1 MVGYRQAVLIRLHI
15 ESPLGDGGVVA
26 VDLFEVLAVQIFH
39 QQLGV
44 KQVAGV
50 LVDFRVFVDSRR
62 VGEPNPPR
70 AAVAHRHRRA
80 GLICVKGQEPAF
92 ANGLVSVQQGGVFL
106 LRLRGV
112 HGFPGVIGEGE
123 SVRLRPIGSQIQR
136 FLPRAAPG
144 QRSRHRRR
152 GQHRA
157 QFSCYPHRV
166 APAFLSR

>member
-39 QQLGV
+39 QQL
-44 KQVAGV
+44 
-50 LVDFRVFVDSRR
+50 
-62 VGEPNPPR
+62 
-70 AAVAHRHRRA
+70 AHRHRRA